1 MNPSNKE
8 KVEQFISIVE
18 KVKNA
23 RFTRETK
30 KVGYQLNF
38 EAGQPLKQETTG
50 FDEEDLRSMLLDL
63 RKFTL
68 KKDGVYLPDICDLLI
83 ANTTDQKIINNLQ
96 KCKDIYASLMKEPT
110 IKMII
115 NSKSETGEDVI
126 KKWLY
131 GYYFHEK
138 QHAKDLD
145 NLGVGQT
152 LHKTN
157 FVIAITNLI
166 TLSAYVANNGK
177 LVI

>member
-1 MNPSNKE
+1 MNLSDKE

-23 RFTRETK
+23 RFTKETK
-30 KVGYQLNF
+30 KVGFQLNF
-38 EAGQPLKQETTG
+38 KAGQPLKQEVTG

-68 KKDGVYLPDICDLLI
+68 KKDEVYLPNICDLLI
-83 ANTTDQKIINNLQ
+83 ANTSDQKIIDNLQ
-96 KCKDIYASLMKEPT
+96 KCKDNYELLMKEPA

-115 NSKSETGEDVI
+115 NSQAETGKGVMD
-126 KKWLY
+126 KWLY
-131 GYYFHEK
+131 GHYFHEK

-145 NLGVGQT
+145 NLGVGQP

-157 FVIAITNLI
+157 FVITVTKLI
-166 TLSAYVANNGK
+166 ALSACVANNGK